1 MDFLQQSD
9 YKSFI
14 NQQLLNMLLEG
25 DDQKLVDAENMAYGF
40 ICDNLASRYNM
51 RIEFSK
57 TDKNRNSTLVR
68 WMLSLSVYFLHNT
81 VPDTEIPERVAK
93 NYDDARKEII
103 NIASGRGATTLIPL
117 VSTDG
122 KQKTRFRWGSSPRRT
137 HNPFE

>member
-14 NQQLLNMLLEG
+14 NPQLLNMLLEG
-25 DDQKLVDAENMAYGF
+25 DEQKLVDAENMAYGF

-51 RIEFSK
+51 RTEFSK
-57 TDKNRNSTLVR
+57 TSLNRNSTLVR

-93 NYDDARKEII
+93 NYDDTRKEII
-103 NIASGRGATTLIPL
+103 NIASGRGSTTLIPL
-117 VSTDG
+117 VSTEG